1 MAKVTRNFIA
11 GRMNK
16 VMDQRL
22 LPDGEY
28 VDAMNVRMGS
38 TEKSEIGVIE
48 NTKGNLPLTSL
59 VGPNGVQLSVNARCI
74 GAIEDSA
81 NETLYWFV
89 HDSTFPVGVTGIC
102 DLIVS
107 FNVLTNILTYHV
119 ISVNDGSGVQSTLNF
134 NEKYLITG
142 VNIIN
147 DLLFFTD
154 DYNPPRF
161 INTNRNYA
169 NPVGLIDSIYAEQ
182 LLVIKKP
189 PMESPTVVPLASNGQ
204 ENYMDTR
211 FLSFAYRYKYI
222 DGEYSATSQWSQ
234 ISFVPNPFEFSI
246 NSMLNEGM
254 TNACNTAEVTYNSG
268 SKLVIAIDLLFK
280 QSANNIIKVIEKLDK
295 QNLGLADNTD
305 YTYTFSNSK
314 IFTILNSSELLR
326 LYDNV
331 PRFAKA
337 QTIMGNR
344 LMYGN
349 YIDGYNLIDKFGNP
363 IKLEYSTNLITE
375 AIGSSKIPDEQLPG
389 TYSIQGA
396 VTVPNAQ
403 TFIDLTGKPL
413 VAGASITVQ
422 MTIAHAAFS
431 GPTPYPTETTDAIGV
446 DFNFFLANSYTSVYQ
461 MATSPEFQAAVG
473 TSLPFGNI
481 KPVYSGTPG
490 VETSCDG
497 TTFTDEVNCLIPNN
511 LDAFQ
516 KITSGISFN
525 GQAIYI
531 ITTPASNQIG
541 FQFPAMQFVS
551 PAPPAAPTQTIYEYY
566 TISFTNAFYQE
577 IANPQSLHSNRGYEI
592 GIVYMDEFNRAST
605 ALVSPNNTQYVPCGY
620 SANKNSIQVQIPPS
634 QRAPAWAHRY
644 KFVIKPDAEFYET
657 VYCNLFF
664 TDPDTNEV
672 WFFLEGE
679 NTKKVEVGDRLI
691 VKSDTSGPVL
701 SCTYATVL
709 DKASKPSGFIVP
721 VQGVKV
727 LAGVYM
733 KINPNNFSAVVDP
746 DATIAPGEISTFAG
760 VGGNYTTLSYPM
772 NLTRVA
778 GYDPTHPTWVY
789 EDYSVPAGSR
799 IQVKWD
805 WDRSGTGSKC
815 EHRGYYFEKTFVA
828 SRDYDNME
836 DWWNGD
842 NIAATL
848 SSGTSKDGSTSLQY
862 LPTNGVLNSFNF
874 DICYLQWYRN
884 PTTNQLVL
892 QYSSGKSCTGTGS
905 DGRRYF
911 MHMTNTVFRALDTI
925 IFETEPSDASPD
937 VFFENNL
944 SFAIDAD
951 GNHSGNV
958 QNQII
963 SSLQSAII
971 DTEFFNCF
979 AFGNGA
985 ESYKVRDSIIGKYF
999 TLGERVTTV
1008 SAQDYK
1014 EADRFADITYSG
1026 VYNAETNVN
1035 KLNEFNLGLLDYK
1048 NLETSFGPIFIMD
1061 GRETDVLVLQE
1072 DKISY
1077 VLAGKNLLSDSA
1089 AGGAIT
1095 SVPEVLGTQIARVEK
1110 YGISFN
1116 PESYVQWGYN
1126 RYFTDVKRG
1135 AVLNI
1140 KGDSMQQ
1147 DQLAIISEA
1156 NMRTWFRDE
1165 FNVSF
1170 NTQKLGGYDPY
1181 MNEYVLTTND
1191 RLIPADE
1198 QCLECGTSQT
1208 LNLSNKAPY
1217 DEKSFKY
1224 CVDLGPLVGDSTVTW
1239 NVISNSGSPFN
1250 VIVRY
1255 NGNTYDTGF
1264 ITTSGQFDFPKNN
1277 ISIETAEIEILYT
1290 SASLVI
1296 DVLVDCPEAEQLT
1309 IIEVVLTNNEE
1320 VGDSNHIQYRY
1331 TNGSFIGPLLSAGV
1345 TFVAGTAPVVSRY
1358 NSITG
1363 FAGSGGFP
1371 PQFSIMRMQSNSIV
1385 PDNFVFN
1392 PLNDKFRWLRSNTLY
1407 PNTTVGINALVAA
1420 SNVAT
1425 PNVGS
1430 GTLYSSTFVV
1440 PAKTFGNYLYLIW
1453 DYRDALPLQLCYIE
1467 SDAEN
1472 PRAQICC
1479 NCKACTTDCITV
1491 SIYNPIDRGVT
1502 AEVLFPS
1509 GDSNCTGLPG
1519 PLSVEVGA
1527 LQTVEICVNN
1537 DFEGANMWSV
1547 ITGHAEV
1554 TITNCNCTAV
1564 PCEGENCS
1572 QWYYINDSSV
1582 DAQVNAV
1589 GCKDCV
1595 FVETYTIPPHNVN
1608 YIDACIDTTP
1618 LVVDGDDAGLVLTKY
1633 CGVCAKDTPFCLT
1646 WEIYDITGPTAV
1658 TWRICDDNAT
1668 DGIEISEET
1677 APFTLCVQYPF
1688 MPNIFVPAN
1697 AKKRIV
1703 PEGCNCFTPLKGPI
1717 DGPVKTK

>member
-1 MAKVTRNFIA
+1 MAKISRNFIA

-16 VMDQRL
+16 VVDQRL

-28 VDAMNVRMGS
+28 IDAMNIRMGD
-38 TEKSEIGVIE
+38 TEKSEVGVIE
-48 NTKGNLPLTSL
+48 NTKGNLPLTTL
-59 VGPNGVQLSVNARCI
+59 FGPNGTQLSTSARCI

-89 HDSTFPVGVTGIC
+89 HDNAFPVGLTGVC

-119 ISVNDGSGVQSTLNF
+119 ISVDDGSNIQSTLNF

-142 VNIIN
+142 VNIID

-169 NPVGLIDSIYAEQ
+169 NPVGLLDSIDAEQ

-189 PMESPTVVPLASNGQ
+189 PTESPTVVPISSNGQ

-211 FLSFAYRYKYI
+211 FISFAYRYKYI

-234 ISFVPNPFEFSI
+234 VSFVPNPFEFSI

-254 TNACNTAEVTYNSG
+254 TNSCNTAEVTYNSG
-268 SKLVIAIDLLFK
+268 SRLVIGIDLLFK

-295 QNLGLADNTD
+295 QNLGLADDTE

-375 AIGSSKIPDEQLPG
+375 SIGISSIPDTQESG
-389 TYSIQGA
+389 NYSIQGP
-396 VTVPNAQ
+396 VTIPNAQ

-422 MTIAHAAFS
+422 MTIAHSAFS

-446 DFNFFLANSYTSVYQ
+446 DFNFFLSSNYTSVYQ

-473 TSLPFGNI
+473 TSFPFGNI

-516 KITSGISFN
+516 KVASGISFN
-525 GQAIYI
+525 GQAINI
-531 ITTPASNQIG
+531 ITTPASNEIG

-566 TISFTNAFYQE
+566 TITFTNAFYQQ
-577 IANPQSLHSNRGYEI
+577 IANPRSLHSNRGYEI

-620 SANKNSIQVQIPPS
+620 SANKNSIQVQIPTS
-634 QRAPAWAHRY
+634 QRAPAWARRY

-709 DKASKPSGFIVP
+709 DKGSKESEFIVP
-721 VQGVKV
+721 SQGVKV

-733 KINPNNFSAVVDP
+733 KINPNDFSAVVDP
-746 DATIAPGEISTFAG
+746 DATIAPGEITKFAG

-772 NLTRVA
+772 NLTRVL
-778 GYDPTHPTWVY
+778 GYDPLNPTWVY

-799 IQVKWD
+799 IQVRWD
-805 WDRSGTGSKC
+805 WNRSGTGNSC
-815 EHRGYYFEKTFVA
+815 EARGYFFERTFVA

-836 DWWNGD
+836 NWWNGD

-848 SSGTSKDGSTSLQY
+848 SSGFSKDGFTSLQY
-862 LPTNGVLNSFNF
+862 LPTNGILTSFDFN
-874 DICYLQWYRN
+874 ICYLQWYRN

-892 QYSSGKSCTGTGS
+892 QYSSGRSCTGIGA
-905 DGRRYF
+905 DGRRYY
-911 MHMTNTVFRALDTI
+911 MRMRNVVFRALDTI
-925 IFETEPSDASPD
+925 IFETEPSEASPD

-944 SFAIDAD
+944 SFAISSEGD
-951 GNHSGNV
+951 HLGNV
-958 QNQII
+958 QNQDI
-963 SSLQSAII
+963 SLGVPAIV

-979 AFGNGA
+979 TFGNGA
-985 ESYKVRDSIIGKYF
+985 ESYKIRDSIIGKYF

-1014 EADRFADITYSG
+1014 EADRFSDISYSG

-1035 KLNEFNLGLLDYK
+1035 KLNEFNLGLLNYK

-1089 AGGAIT
+1089 AGGVIT

-1165 FNVSF
+1165 FNQSF

-1198 QCLECGTSQT
+1198 QCIECGTSQT
-1208 LNLSNKAPY
+1208 LNLSNTAPFN
-1217 DEKSFKY
+1217 EKSFKY
-1224 CVDLGPLVGDSTVTW
+1224 CVDLGPLVGNTTVTY
-1239 NVISNSGSPFN
+1239 NVISNSDLAIFHI
-1250 VIVRY
+1250 IVRY
-1255 NGNTYDTGF
+1255 DGTVIDVIGEE
-1264 ITTSGQFDFPKNN
+1264 SGEFSFDKDN

-1290 SASLVI
+1290 SQSLII
-1296 DVLVDCPEAEQLT
+1296 DVLVDCPEPQELS

-1320 VGDSNHIQYRY
+1320 TGDSNHIQYRY

-1345 TFVAGTAPVVSRY
+1345 TFISGTAPVVSRY
-1358 NSITG
+1358 NLITG
-1363 FAGSGGFP
+1363 FVGSGGFP
-1371 PQFSIMRMQSNSIV
+1371 PEFSTMRMQSNSIV

-1392 PLNDKFRWLRSNTLY
+1392 PLNDKFRWLRSDVLY
-1407 PNTTVGINALVAA
+1407 PNTSVGINALIAA
-1420 SNVAT
+1420 STIAT
-1425 PNVGS
+1425 PNTGG
-1430 GTLYSSTFVV
+1430 GTLYSSTFEV
-1440 PAKTFGNYLYLIW
+1440 PSSTYGNYLYLIW
-1453 DYRDALPLQLCYIE
+1453 DYRDALPLQLCYAATG
-1467 SDAEN
+1467 DEN
-1472 PRAQICC
+1472 PKTQICC
-1479 NCKACTTDCITV
+1479 DCVPCTTDCITV
-1491 SIYNPIDRGVT
+1491 SIYNPLDKGPI

-1509 GDSNCTGLPG
+1509 GDSNCSGLPG
-1519 PLSVEVGA
+1519 PLSVEVDS

-1537 DFEGANMWSV
+1537 DFEGENMWSV
-1547 ITGHAEV
+1547 ITGSAEV
-1554 TITNCNCTAV
+1554 TIISCNCT
-1564 PCEGENCS
+1564 E
-1572 QWYYINDSSV
+1572 
-1582 DAQVNAV
+1582 
-1589 GCKDCV
+1589 
-1595 FVETYTIPPHNVN
+1595 
-1608 YIDACIDTTP
+1608 
-1618 LVVDGDDAGLVLTKY
+1618 LL
-1633 CGVCAKDTPFCLT
+1633 
-1646 WEIYDITGPTAV
+1646 
-1658 TWRICDDNAT
+1658 
-1668 DGIEISEET
+1668 
-1677 APFTLCVQYPF
+1677 
-1688 MPNIFVPAN
+1688 
-1697 AKKRIV
+1697 
-1703 PEGCNCFTPLKGPI
+1703 
-1717 DGPVKTK
+1717 